1 MSIVHVAGGGFTAGA
16 GTATVAITVV
26 AGENVI
32 VGCAGAAAFGTADFA
47 SAGGVSDSVVGNYTR
62 RVISPAPSGWVSAI
76 FEYPN
81 HPGGSLTI
89 TITNAS
95 ASSPQTWGAYAR
107 VTGLAA
113 SSAFD
118 VGASGNGT
126 GSAKATGNLS
136 GTTAQ
141 NDEYEFAF
149 LQDHNAFSAAI
160 TVDAFSPT
168 YTQIVERI
176 AGTDIDGEADYRI
189 LSATTNVGCTWVG
202 SGFEWSACAA
212 TFKAAAGGGGGVLV
226 DQKLGG
232 HRPRPFGPGG
242 DKRTSFM
249 MAQLRGQR
257 PGDIYGPIP
266 PTPPFVVDRPRG
278 DQRIFPFL
286 PGSEQ
291 SRRS

>member
-16 GTATVAITVV
+16 GTATVTITV
-26 AGENVI
+26 APGDHVI
-32 VGCAGAAAFGTADFA
+32 VGCAGAGAFGSADFA
-47 SAGGVSDSVVGNYTR
+47 AAGGVSDSVVGNYTP
-62 RVISPAPSGWVSAI
+62 RVISPAPAGWVSAI
-76 FEYPN
+76 FSYPN

-113 SSAFD
+113 SSVFD
-118 VGASGNGT
+118 VGASGIGT

-149 LQDHNAFSAAI
+149 LLDHNAFSGPI
-160 TVDAFSPT
+160 TVDTFSPA

-176 AGTDIDGEADYRI
+176 AGSDVDGEADYRI
-189 LSATTNVGCTWVG
+189 LSATTNVGCAWVG

-212 TFKAAAGGGGGVLV
+212 TFKASGGGGG
-226 DQKLGG
+226 GG
-232 HRPRPFGPGG
+232 KKSTGLALTGVG
-242 DKRTSFM
+242 
-249 MAQLRGQR
+249 
-257 PGDIYGPIP
+257 I
-266 PTPPFVVDRPRG
+266 
-278 DQRIFPFL
+278 
-286 PGSEQ
+286 
-291 SRRS
+291 